1 MLDYGTMGLVFAG
14 VLVLLGLSGI
24 RIVKQYERGVVFRFG
39 RIIKPLGPGLNW
51 VIPVVDRVTVVSTR
65 IVATEVPDQDVITR
79 DNVSI
84 KVNAVVYFRV
94 VDPIKAII
102 EVEDF
107 LSATSKVSQTTLR
120 SVLGQSQ
127 LDDLLAERDK
137 VNHRL
142 QTIIDE
148 HTGPWGVQVTLV
160 EVRQLDLPDQMQRAM
175 ASQAEAERER
185 RAKVISAEGE
195 FQSSTRLREAADIM
209 SGNSQTLQLRYLQ
222 TLAQIATERNST
234 IVFPIP
240 MEFLRAMAPTQS
252 TPS

>member
-1 MLDYGTMGLVFAG
+1 MLDYGVIGLVFAG

-39 RIIKPLGPGLNW
+39 RIIKPLDPGFRW
-51 VIPVVDRVTVVSTR
+51 VLPLVDRVVIVSTR
-65 IVATEVPDQDVITR
+65 IVAADVPDQDVITR
-79 DNVSI
+79 DNVSL

-94 VDPIKAII
+94 VDPIKAVI
-102 EVEDF
+102 EVEDY
-107 LSATSKVSQTTLR
+107 LGATSKISQTTLR

-127 LDDLLAERDK
+127 LDDLLADRDK

-160 EVRQLDLPDQMQRAM
+160 EVKQLDLPEQMQRAM

-185 RAKVISAEGE
+185 RAKVIAAEGE

-240 MEFLRAMAPTQS
+240 IEFLKAMGGIQS
-252 TPS
+252 PAS